1 MFEGLTEKLSGI
13 FDGLTRRGALTEADV
28 TAAMREVR
36 RALLEAD
43 VALDV
48 VRTFT
53 DKVRERAVGANV
65 VKSVTPG
72 QMVVKIV
79 SDVMIETLGSDAQ
92 PIDLEAAAPVA
103 IMMVG
108 LQGAG
113 KTTTTAKIAKR
124 LVDRQKRRVLMAS
137 LDVKRPAAQ
146 EQLAVLGRQVGVD
159 TLPIVAGQ
167 TPVQIARRAEQTAR
181 LQGYDVVIFDTA
193 GRTHIDEPLM
203 AEMAEIKA
211 AAKPHEIL
219 LVADSLTGQDAVNLA
234 KSFDERVGVT
244 GIVLTRVDG
253 DGRGG
258 AALSMRAVTGKPIKL
273 IGTGEKMDA
282 LEDFHPA
289 RIANRILGMGDI
301 VSLVEKAAESIDAEQ
316 ALRMAEKMRKGR
328 FDLEDLSNQLAQ
340 VEKLGGMGGI
350 MGMLPGMGK
359 IKEQM
364 ANANIDERMIKRQR
378 AIISSMTREER
389 RNPDVLKASRKK
401 RIAAGSGMRVEDV
414 NRLLK
419 QHRQMA
425 DMMKALGGGKKGGL
439 GKMAAAFGLGGGN
452 PLGGNPSP
460 ECRNRRPPS
469 SKPCKSSS
477 AAGAACR
484 RRRRP
489 APSARALPANCPP
502 ACPASGAVAC
512 PDWAASTPSEARRN
526 EQRPAEQD
534 VRGLQCPSRTSPE
547 GRSELH
553 LGGLPRRRHVAARQR
568 TRSLLGDRRPRG
580 RLGRCRGLHVPGA
593 LRRPDGRCRPP
604 HSTQLR

>member
-1 MFEGLTEKLSGI
+1 M
-13 FDGLTRRGALTEADV
+13 
-28 TAAMREVR
+28 
-36 RALLEAD
+36 
-43 VALDV
+43 
-48 VRTFT
+48 
-53 DKVRERAVGANV
+53 
-65 VKSVTPG
+65 P
-72 QMVVKIV
+72 
-79 SDVMIETLGSDAQ
+79 Q

-159 TLPIVAGQ
+159 TLPIVVGQ

-244 GIVLTRVDG
+244 GIVLTRIDG

-389 RNPDVLKASRKK
+389 RTPDVLKASRKK
-401 RIAAGSGMRVEDV
+401 RIAAGAGMRVEDV

-425 DMMKALGGGKKGGL
+425 DMMKALGGAKKGGL

-452 PLGGNPSP
+452 PLAGMPEPTPAELEALQKQFGGGGGLPSA
-460 ECRNRRPPS
+460 PP
-469 SKPCKSSS
+469 PV
-477 AAGAACR
+477 
-484 RRRRP
+484 
-489 APSARALPANCPP
+489 PSARVSPEGCPP
-502 ACPASGAVAC
+502 ACPASEAVAC
-512 PDWAASTPSEARRN
+512 RDWAAASTLSEGRRN
-526 EQRPAEQD
+526 EQRAAGQD
-534 VRGLQCPSRTSPE
+534 VRGLQCRPRASPE
-547 GRSELH
+547 SRSQLH
-553 LGGLPRRRHVAARQR
+553 LGGLPRRRHVAAGQR

-580 RLGRCRGLHVPGA
+580 RNGRRRGLHVPGA
-593 LRRPDGRCRPP
+593 LRRPHGRYRQP
-604 HSTQLR
+604 HSTQQR